1 MKLALVLLLSAGTA
15 LAQEPESRAR
25 VNAGVGVART
35 PKYPGSD
42 KYEVRAI
49 PLISVNFGR
58 FFLGGEPG
66 GAGSPGAGVNL
77 LRDEHWRA
85 GIGVSLAGAFRKPR
99 EESDHPSLQGMGDI
113 DRTVRGVAYLG
124 YAQGRLTTFARVA
137 TDLRGKD
144 QGTLVLLDSVLRY
157 PATDR
162 LTLSAGPGITWA
174 DREYAMTFFGVSAA
188 QAARSVLPA
197 YQADAGLHAIRLG
210 AGASYR
216 IDRNWNAVL
225 RTNAIRL
232 VGDAADSPVTRARS
246 QYTAGVF
253 VAYEF

>member
-1 MKLALVLLLSAGTA
+1 MKFAIVLLLSAGTA

-42 KYEVRAI
+42 KYELRAI

-66 GAGSPGAGVNL
+66 GAGSPGAGMNL
-77 LRDEHWRA
+77 VRGEHWRA
-85 GIGVSLAGAFRKPR
+85 GIGISLAGAFRKPR
-99 EESDHPSLQGMGDI
+99 EESDHPSLRGMGDI
-113 DRTVRGVAYLG
+113 ERTVRGVAFLG
-124 YAQGRLTTFARVA
+124 YEHGWLTTFARVA
-137 TDLRGKD
+137 TDLRDKD

-157 PATDR
+157 RPKER
-162 LTLSAGPGITWA
+162 LTLSAGPGVTWA
-174 DREYAMTFFGVSAA
+174 SGEYMMTFFGVSAE
-188 QAARSVLPA
+188 QSARSGLPA
-197 YQADAGLHAIRLG
+197 YQADAGLHALRLG

-216 IDRNWNAVL
+216 IDRNWSAVL
-225 RTNAIRL
+225 RTNVMRL
-232 VGDAADSPVTRARS
+232 VGDAADSPITRSRT

-253 VAYEF
+253 AAYEF